1 MNLPVCNLSITEDSL
16 SFVLSVKSIASVN
29 EAYTP
34 TVVKSKGRV
43 HAFLRLSSTAS
54 KYKSSIVAQLRKI
67 LKGKVPKWLNKTNL
81 YTFNMVVLMNKS
93 PLDRDLDNTCK
104 LTQDAIFNYVGIN
117 DSHVI
122 DLVMRKVY
130 KKKLEKELI
139 VVTITLNH
147 RDLLRGEL

>member
-1 MNLPVCNLSITEDSL
+1 MNLPECNLSITETSL
-16 SFVLSVKSIASVN
+16 SFVLSVKSITSVN

-34 TVVKSKGRV
+34 TVVKSKNKV
-43 HAFLRLSSTAS
+43 HAYLRLSSTAS
-54 KYKSSIVAQLRKI
+54 KYKSSIVYQLKKM

-81 YTFNMVVLMNKS
+81 YTFNMVVFMNKS

-104 LTQDAIFNYVGIN
+104 LTQDAIFNYIGIN

-139 VVTITLNH
+139 IVTISLNN
-147 RDLLRGEL
+147 RNLLKGEL